1 MLIATVHRMSA
12 FKGTHALVKRLVP
25 AVAVWAIGKA
35 LDSPR
40 VKKRMEKVDEKV
52 YRKRVIATDNAR
64 RNSRWLAAGAA
75 ACAIG
80 IGMIAKAA
88 KR

>member
-1 MLIATVHRMSA
+1 MLIATLGRM
-12 FKGTHALVKRLVP
+12 KPIKPTHALVKRLVP

-35 LDSPR
+35 LDSQR
-40 VKKRMEKVDEKV
+40 VKKRLQKVDESV
-52 YRKRVIATDNAR
+52 YKKRRLAVHNAR
-64 RNSRWLAAGAA
+64 NNVPWLAAGAA

-80 IGMIAKAA
+80 IGMIAKAT

>member
-1 MLIATVHRMSA
+1 MLIATLRRM
-12 FKGTHALVKRLVP
+12 KPIKPTHALVKRLVP

-35 LDSPR
+35 LDSRP
-40 VKKRMEKVDEKV
+40 VKRRLKKVDESV
-52 YRKRVIATDNAR
+52 YKKRVVAMHNAR
-64 RNSRWLAAGAA
+64 SNMPWLAAGAV

-80 IGMIAKAA
+80 LGMIAKAT

>member
-1 MLIATVHRMSA
+1 LIATVQRMA
-12 FKGTHALVKRLVP
+12 PIKPTHALVKRLVP

-35 LDSPR
+35 LDAAPVR
-40 VKKRMEKVDEKV
+40 KKLQKVDEKV
-52 YRKRVIATDNAR
+52 YRKRVIATSNAR
-64 RNSRWLAAGAA
+64 KNKQWLAAGAA

-80 IGMIAKAA
+80 LGMIAKAT

>member
-1 MLIATVHRMSA
+1 MAPI
-12 FKGTHALVKRLVP
+12 KPTHALVKRLVP

-35 LDSPR
+35 LDTKP
-40 VKKRMEKVDEKV
+40 VKQRLQKVDEKV
-52 YRKRVIATDNAR
+52 YKKRVIAVHNAR
-64 RNSRWLAAGAA
+64 NNSAWLAAGAA

-80 IGMIAKAA
+80 LGMIAKAT

>member
-1 MLIATVHRMSA
+1 MLIAILSRMA
-12 FKGTHALVKRLVP
+12 PLKPTHALVKRLVP

-35 LDSPR
+35 LDAKP
-40 VKKRMEKVDEKV
+40 VKQRLSKMDEKV
-52 YRKRVIATDNAR
+52 YKKRVIAMNNAR
-64 RNSRWLAAGAA
+64 QNSVWLAAGAA

-80 IGMIAKAA
+80 LGMIAKAT

>member
-1 MLIATVHRMSA
+1 MLIATLRRM
-12 FKGTHALVKRLVP
+12 KPIKPTHALVKRLVP

-35 LDSPR
+35 LDSQR
-40 VKKRMEKVDEKV
+40 VKKRLQKVDESV
-52 YRKRVIATDNAR
+52 YKKRRLAVHNAR
-64 RNSRWLAAGAA
+64 NNVPWLAAGAA

-80 IGMIAKAA
+80 IGMIAKAT

>member
-1 MLIATVHRMSA
+1 MKPI
-12 FKGTHALVKRLVP
+12 KPTHALVKRLVP

-40 VKKRMEKVDEKV
+40 VKKRLQKVDESLYK
-52 YRKRVIATDNAR
+52 KREVAVHNAR
-64 RNSRWLAAGAA
+64 NNVPWLAAGAA
-75 ACAIG
+75 ACVIG
-80 IGMIAKAA
+80 IGMIAKAT

>member
-1 MLIATVHRMSA
+1 MLIAIVRPMA
-12 FKGTHALVKRLVP
+12 PIKPTHALVKRLVP

-35 LDSPR
+35 LDAQPVRRRLS
-40 VKKRMEKVDEKV
+40 KVDDKV
-52 YRKRVIATDNAR
+52 YKKRVIAMNNAR
-64 RNSRWLAAGAA
+64 QNTRWLAAGAA

-80 IGMIAKAA
+80 LGMIAKAT

>member
-1 MLIATVHRMSA
+1 MLIATIVDM
-12 FKGTHALVKRLVP
+12 KPVKPTHALVKRLVP

-35 LDSPR
+35 LDSQP
-40 VKKRMEKVDEKV
+40 VKKKLAKVDEKV
-52 YRKRVIATDNAR
+52 YRKRVIAANNAR
-64 RNSRWLAAGAA
+64 SNKQWLAAGAA

-80 IGMIAKAA
+80 LGMIAKAT

>member
-1 MLIATVHRMSA
+1 MLIATLRSM
-12 FKGTHALVKRLVP
+12 KELKPTHALVKRLVP

-35 LDSPR
+35 LDSQP
-40 VKKRMEKVDEKV
+40 VKKRLAKVDDKV
-52 YRKRVIATDNAR
+52 YRKRVIAAHNAR
-64 RNSRWLAAGAA
+64 ANSHWLAAGAA

-80 IGMIAKAA
+80 LGMIAKAT

>member
-1 MLIATVHRMSA
+1 MLIATVRSMKSI
-12 FKGTHALVKRLVP
+12 KPTHALVKRLVP

-35 LDSPR
+35 LDSQPVR
-40 VKKRMEKVDEKV
+40 KRLAKVDEKV
-52 YRKRVIATDNAR
+52 YKKRVIATHNAR
-64 RNSRWLAAGAA
+64 QNSHWLAAGAA

-80 IGMIAKAA
+80 LGMIAKAT

>member
-1 MLIATVHRMSA
+1 MLIATLRHM
-12 FKGTHALVKRLVP
+12 KPIKPTHALVKRLVP

-35 LDSPR
+35 LDSQR
-40 VKKRMEKVDEKV
+40 VKKRLQKVDESV
-52 YRKRVIATDNAR
+52 YKKQRLAVHNAR
-64 RNSRWLAAGAA
+64 NNVHWLAAGAA

-80 IGMIAKAA
+80 IGMIARAT

>member
-1 MLIATVHRMSA
+1 MEPI
-12 FKGTHALVKRLVP
+12 KPTHALVKRLVP

-35 LDSPR
+35 LDSQR
-40 VKKRMEKVDEKV
+40 VRKRLQKVDESV
-52 YRKRVIATDNAR
+52 YKKRRLAVHNAR
-64 RNSRWLAAGAA
+64 NNVPWLAAGAA

-80 IGMIAKAA
+80 IGMIAKAT

>member
-1 MLIATVHRMSA
+1 MLIATLDRM
-12 FKGTHALVKRLVP
+12 KPIKPTHALVKRLVP

-35 LDSPR
+35 LDSQR
-40 VKKRMEKVDEKV
+40 VKKRLQKVDESV
-52 YRKRVIATDNAR
+52 YKKRRLAVHNAR
-64 RNSRWLAAGAA
+64 NNVPWLAAGAA

-80 IGMIAKAA
+80 IGMIARAT

>member
-1 MLIATVHRMSA
+1 MMIATLRRM
-12 FKGTHALVKRLVP
+12 KPIKPTHALVKRLVP

-35 LDSPR
+35 LDSQR
-40 VKKRMEKVDEKV
+40 VKKRLQKVDESV
-52 YRKRVIATDNAR
+52 YKKRRLAVHNAR
-64 RNSRWLAAGAA
+64 NNVPWLAAGAA

-80 IGMIAKAA
+80 IGMIAKAT

>member
-1 MLIATVHRMSA
+1 MLIATLRRMQPI
-12 FKGTHALVKRLVP
+12 KPTHALVKRLVP

-35 LDSPR
+35 LDSRR
-40 VKKRMEKVDEKV
+40 VKKRLQKVDESFYK
-52 YRKRVIATDNAR
+52 KRVVAMHNAR
-64 RNSRWLAAGAA
+64 SNVPWLAAGAA

-80 IGMIAKAA
+80 IGMIAKAT

>member
-1 MLIATVHRMSA
+1 MLIATPDCM
-12 FKGTHALVKRLVP
+12 KPIKPTHALVKRLVP

-35 LDSPR
+35 LDSQPVR
-40 VKKRMEKVDEKV
+40 QRLQKVDEKV
-52 YRKRVIATDNAR
+52 YKKRVIATHNAR
-64 RNSRWLAAGAA
+64 GNSHWLAAGAA

-80 IGMIAKAA
+80 LGMIARAT

>member
-1 MLIATVHRMSA
+1 MLIATFDCMKSV
-12 FKGTHALVKRLVP
+12 KPTHALVKRLVP

-35 LDSPR
+35 LDSRP
-40 VKKRMEKVDEKV
+40 VKRKLRQVDEKV
-52 YRKRVIATDNAR
+52 YRKRAAAVKNAR
-64 RNSRWLAAGAA
+64 SNKQWLAAGAA

-80 IGMIAKAA
+80 LGMIAKAT

>member
-1 MLIATVHRMSA
+1 MLIATLPSMKPV
-12 FKGTHALVKRLVP
+12 KPTHALVKRLVP

-35 LDSPR
+35 LDSRP
-40 VKKRMEKVDEKV
+40 VKRKLRKVDETV
-52 YRKRVIATDNAR
+52 YRKRVAAVKNAR
-64 RNSRWLAAGAA
+64 SNSHWLAAGAA

-80 IGMIAKAA
+80 LGMIAKAT

>member
-1 MLIATVHRMSA
+1 MLIATLRGMNSA
-12 FKGTHALVKRLVP
+12 KTHALVKRLVP

-40 VKKRMEKVDEKV
+40 VKKRLQKVDEKV
-52 YRKRVIATDNAR
+52 YEKRLIAAHNVRGNKA
-64 RNSRWLAAGAA
+64 WLAAGAA

-80 IGMIAKAA
+80 LGMIAKAA

>member
-1 MLIATVHRMSA
+1 
-12 FKGTHALVKRLVP
+12 VKRLVP

-35 LDSPR
+35 LDAQP
-40 VKKRMEKVDEKV
+40 VKKKLQKVDEKV
-52 YRKRVIATDNAR
+52 YRKRVIAVNNAR
-64 RNSRWLAAGAA
+64 NNSAWLAAGAA

-80 IGMIAKAA
+80 LGMIAKAT

>member
-1 MLIATVHRMSA
+1 MLIATLHRMEPI
-12 FKGTHALVKRLVP
+12 KPTHALVKRLVP

-35 LDSPR
+35 LDSQR
-40 VKKRMEKVDEKV
+40 VRKRLQKVDESV
-52 YRKRVIATDNAR
+52 YKKRRLAVHNAR
-64 RNSRWLAAGAA
+64 NNVPWLAAGAA

-80 IGMIAKAA
+80 IGMIARAT